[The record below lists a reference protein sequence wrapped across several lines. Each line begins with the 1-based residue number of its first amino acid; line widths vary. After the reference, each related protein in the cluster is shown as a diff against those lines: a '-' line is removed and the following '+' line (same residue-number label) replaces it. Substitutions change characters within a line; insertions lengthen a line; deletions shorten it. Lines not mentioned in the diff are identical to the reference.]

1 MVYCKFFYFFHCK
14 FCASLATTWQSMQGI
29 FYEGILHDLNLLLQS
44 RLIAKWASAKYG
56 HLMACTVA
64 SCCRWCFSTTIQS
77 RICISCTVVSHW
89 CSALIQSL
97 RFSTT
102 IQSRAHSLSILT
114 KIYGEYF
121 LDKHRFGPSSLKEKM
136 DTVRLF
142 NCYFNNKRVFAKFRR
157 CTSLGSLNLGGPMW
171 CQ

>member
-1 MVYCKFFYFFHCK
+1 MHCIPMPNIIGCFAFAFAFALHCFSFFALLVTLHC
-14 FCASLATTWQSMQGI
+14 FALVCNGFASLATAPDRAGKS

-114 KIYGEYF
+114 KIYGDYF
-121 LDKHRFGPSSLKEKM
+121 
-136 DTVRLF
+136 
-142 NCYFNNKRVFAKFRR
+142 
-157 CTSLGSLNLGGPMW
+157 
-171 CQ
+171 